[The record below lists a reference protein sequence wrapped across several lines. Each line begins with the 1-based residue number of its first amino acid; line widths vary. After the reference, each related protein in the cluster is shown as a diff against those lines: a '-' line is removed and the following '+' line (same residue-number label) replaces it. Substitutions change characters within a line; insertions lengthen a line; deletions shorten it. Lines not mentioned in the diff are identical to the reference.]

1 SSLERRQGAAKWRDL
16 IQRLTAGTDV
26 DPRLVEAVIAQ
37 ESGGDPNAKS
47 PKGAMGLMQIM
58 PAMAAEGSLKRGME
72 YDPEA
77 NIAAGIKYLGR
88 LQNLFGGNL
97 VSTLAAYNA
106 GPGHHGIPQ
115 PGENTDYVAR
125 VLGNLRLG
133 DTAATPPP
141 EGPSPSIEDVRAQ
154 ALDT

>member
-1 SSLERRQGAAKWRDL
+1 
-16 IQRLTAGTDV
+16 
-26 DPRLVEAVIAQ
+26 
-37 ESGGDPNAKS
+37 
-47 PKGAMGLMQIM
+47 M
-58 PAMAAEGSLKRGME
+58 PATAAELSLKRGME

-106 GPGHHGIPQ
+106 GPGHHGMPQ

-133 DTAATPPP
+133 DTAATPTP

-154 ALDT
+154 ALDKVLHDIAEAQRKVHEQAQYMPKDWDAAAAE